1 MSDDADFDT
10 AADENGDEDSFNR
23 ADDGDYDDYQDEDVA
38 DFDNE
43 HSSTDEHKHNPIHAS
58 ASFSSSPSPLPPS
71 DSASYECLDESQLR
85 AHMQQLV
92 ADVASVIDQPA
103 DKAALLLRSQQWNKE
118 RLIARY
124 FEQPQQLLA
133 RVGMQRY
140 DEADS
145 DDGASS
151 GGDSSG
157 SMVSCPI
164 CDDEYALHDTYS
176 LGDGHRFCS
185 SCWHDYL
192 TAALANGR
200 AVVLTRCPAYQCN
213 TLVHDATF
221 RRLCSQSEYDRFMHF
236 VLRSYVED
244 NRSMRWCTHPGCQY
258 ALHALNHA
266 VLSVSC
272 RAGHKFCF
280 QCQEE
285 WHEPCTCEQLVKW
298 REKNTTESDN
308 AHWIIANTKRC
319 PQCSV
324 RIEKNQGCNHI
335 TCRHCKYEWCW
346 VCNGDWKEH
355 GNHTGGFYKCNKYN
369 PKEAKK
375 SERWKVEQADTSSQD
390 AAKAERDAELNRYL
404 FYYQRY
410 HNHAESAKFAAQLR
424 QETDKKIQSIP
435 ASLLI
440 DVQYLAAATEC
451 VLECRHVL
459 KYTYVFAYFLSS
471 SSASSADGREGE
483 ERERERNLFE
493 FLQQQLE
500 KSVEALSEATEQR
513 SEVLQR
519 REEKSKIVNY
529 TRVTKIFRDNLLA
542 GVRNGLTG

>member
-1 MSDDADFDT
+1 MSDDADFD
-10 AADENGDEDSFNR
+10 AADNGAEDSFNR
-23 ADDGDYDDYQDEDVA
+23 ADDGEYDDYQDEDA
-38 DFDNE
+38 AEFDND
-43 HSSTDEHKHNPIHAS
+43 HRTDEYKHNPIHTS
-58 ASFSSSPSPLPPS
+58 TSFSSSPSPLPAS
-71 DSASYECLDESQLR
+71 DSQNYECLDSTQLR
-85 AHMQQLV
+85 AHMDALI
-92 ADVASVIDQPA
+92 ADVAAVIDQPKA
-103 DKAALLLRSQQWNKE
+103 KAALLLRTQQWNKE

-124 FEQPQQLLA
+124 FEQPQQLLV
-133 RVGMQRY
+133 RVGMQHY
-140 DEADS
+140 DEADGESEASMS
-145 DDGASS
+145 DES
-151 GGDSSG
+151 GG
-157 SMVSCPI
+157 VSCPI
-164 CDDEYALHDTYS
+164 CDDEYSLRDTYS

-192 TAALANGR
+192 TSALANGR

-213 TLVHDATF
+213 TLVHDETF
-221 RRLCSQSEYDRFMHF
+221 RRLCTEAEYDRLLHF

-355 GNHTGGFYKCNKYN
+355 GNHTGGFYKCNKWSLPYTHT
-369 PKEAKK
+369 
-375 SERWKVEQADTSSQD
+375 DTRTRTRTQTRTNIKHFTRLVYVHLGSARGTATPLLPLSIHSSPTWNSHTTREESRPGQMQT
-390 AAKAERDAELNRYL
+390 ASHLVLCCVCYL
-404 FYYQRY
+404 LC
-410 HNHAESAKFAAQLR
+410 S
-424 QETDKKIQSIP
+424 
-435 ASLLI
+435 
-440 DVQYLAAATEC
+440 
-451 VLECRHVL
+451 
-459 KYTYVFAYFLSS
+459 
-471 SSASSADGREGE
+471 
-483 ERERERNLFE
+483 
-493 FLQQQLE
+493 
-500 KSVEALSEATEQR
+500 
-513 SEVLQR
+513 VLQ
-519 REEKSKIVNY
+519 ESQ
-529 TRVTKIFRDNLLA
+529 RD
-542 GVRNGLTG
+542 

>member
-1 MSDDADFDT
+1 MSDNEA
-10 AADENGDEDSFNR
+10 EDSFNR
-23 ADDGDYDDYQDEDVA
+23 ADDGDFDYYDEQDAA
-38 DFDNE
+38 DFTDDADNGAN
-43 HSSTDEHKHNPIHAS
+43 EHKHRPIHQS
-58 ASFSSSPSPLPPS
+58 TSFSASPLPLPSS
-71 DSASYECLDESQLR
+71 DSQSYECLDESQLR
-85 AHMQQLV
+85 AHMDALV
-92 ADVASVIDQPA
+92 ADVASVIDQPQ
-103 DKAALLLRSQQWNKE
+103 DKAALLLRTQQWNKE
-118 RLIARY
+118 RLIAKY
-124 FEQPQQLLA
+124 FEQPQSLLA
-133 RVGMQRY
+133 QVGLAHF
-140 DEADS
+140 DEADG
-145 DDGASS
+145 DGEAAMS
-151 GGDSSG
+151 DSSG
-157 SMVSCPI
+157 LVSCPI
-164 CDDEYALHDTYS
+164 CDDEYELRDTYS
-176 LGDGHRFCS
+176 LGDGHRFCAA
-185 SCWHDYL
+185 CWHDYL
-192 TAALANGR
+192 TSALANGR

-213 TLVHDATF
+213 TVVLDASF
-221 RRLCSQSEYDRFMHF
+221 RRLCSSAEYERFSHF

-244 NRSMRWCTHPGCQY
+244 NRSMRWCTHPACPY
-258 ALHALNHA
+258 ALHALNSA

-272 RAGHKFCF
+272 RASHRFCF
-280 QCQEE
+280 ACQEE
-285 WHEPCTCEQLVKW
+285 WHEPCLCAQLLVW
-298 REKNTTESDN
+298 REKNVAESDN

-319 PQCSV
+319 PKCSV

-355 GNHTGGFYKCNKYN
+355 GNHTGGFYKCNKWN
-369 PKEAKK
+369 PKEAKRADKWKQEQPDSSGDK
-375 SERWKVEQADTSSQD
+375 SSGGTAGGKDAD
-390 AAKAERDAELNRYL
+390 AVKAERDAELNRYL

-424 QETDKKIQSIP
+424 AETDKKIASIP

-471 SSASSADGREGE
+471 GATGGGSEGD

-519 REEKSKIVNY
+519 RDEKSKIVNY
-529 TRVTKIFRDNLLA
+529 TRVTKTFRDNLLA